1 MEGRWVEGASLDPVQ
16 GPVLFEEGAENA
28 VAVAVDLAWKVYA
41 VARPPGDQVIVRA
54 AFGHGEGPDLSCLRG
69 VAIRSHSVYAIQRT
83 GNSC

>member
-16 GPVLFEEGAENA
+16 GPVLFEEGGRKI
-28 VAVAVDLAWKVYA
+28 AVDLAWKVYT